1 MTEQITTEAKLARA
15 EQYGVLERIPLHNRG
30 GPKGMLPST
39 WMGRSLRVEY
49 VDAYGGGRE
58 TSGVLLDWCPTA
70 PVLNV
75 RGARTLIAW
84 DRLCLCEL
92 AEG

>member
-15 EQYGVLERIPLHNRG
+15 EQYGVLQRIPLHNRG

-39 WMGRSLRVEY
+39 WMGHSLRVEY
-49 VDAYGGGRE
+49 VHAYSGGRE
-58 TSGVLLDWCPTA
+58 TSKVLLDWCPMG

-75 RGARTLIAW
+75 RGAGTLVTW